1 MSDDNLL
8 ELKVITPERVFY
20 EGKVSMV
27 EFNTTEGELGLC
39 ILNHCFDFLIKRRV
53 YKRHIPTTVIIEPG
67 ILTITEPEGV
77 KNAALHAGFA
87 EILPESVIILAEIVE
102 WPSEID
108 YERAERAK
116 ERAEER
122 IAQKTSNMDLERAN
136 IALKKAICRINTL
149 K

>member
-27 EFNTTEGELGLC
+27 EFNTTEGELG
-39 ILNHCFDFLIKRRV
+39 V

-122 IAQKTSNMDLERAN
+122 IAQKTSNMDIERAN
-136 IALKKAICRINTL
+136 VALKKAICRMNTL